1 MSCSPFATPRQ
12 RLLWL
17 VILLS
22 GLIAFA
28 MNELVFRSYFIQD
41 GFRLAA
47 DLDCFRANGAY
58 LGRHIAAAAD
68 EAVRACSFKYPPP
81 FLLLATPFSWLSP
94 LACFIVWT
102 IASLAVFLGGA
113 RTLRLKP
120 AAIWLSLLAPPV
132 LMCLAIAQNGVFLS
146 MALLLSLAW
155 AESAPVAA
163 GIAAGFLVMKP
174 QIGILLPICY
184 LAARNWRAIAATLAS
199 AAALCVITT
208 ISFGFGVWEWFL
220 HAGVTASK
228 TDLAAP
234 WPQSYQHI
242 MITPFML
249 LRGLGSGLNSS
260 WTVQLLCSL
269 SAAWAVW
276 MLWRAP
282 LARRNTAILPLTL
295 CLSAIATP
303 YAYVYDLP
311 ALGLSLTAWSAR
323 QGWQRLGPLAW
334 FWGWM
339 SLYVFISV
347 SLAPPGALCLGLLIF
362 WLWREGNARCTQT

>member
-1 MSCSPFATPRQ
+1 MSSSAFAAPRQ
-12 RLLWL
+12 RLLWA
-17 VILLS
+17 VILIS
-22 GLIAFA
+22 CLIDFA
-28 MNELVFRSYFIQD
+28 MNERVFFNYFPQN

-58 LGRHIAAAAD
+58 LGRHISEAAEEAA
-68 EAVRACSFKYPPP
+68 RACTFKYPPP
-81 FLLLATPFSWLSP
+81 FLLLATPFSWFSP

-102 IASLAVFLGGA
+102 LASLAALLATA
-113 RTLRLKP
+113 RALRLQP
-120 AAIWLSLLAPPV
+120 AIIWLGLLAPPTI
-132 LMCLAIAQNGVFLS
+132 MCLTIAENGIFLS
-146 MALLLSLAW
+146 MPLLLALAW

-174 QIGILLPICY
+174 QIGVLLPVCY
-184 LAARNWRAIAATLAS
+184 LAARNWRAIGATFAS
-199 AAALCVITT
+199 VATLCVITN
-208 ISFGFGVWEWFL
+208 ISFGFGIWKWFL
-220 HAGVTASK
+220 HSGVAASK
-228 TDLAAP
+228 AALAAP

-249 LRGLGSGLNSS
+249 LRGLGSGLNSA
-260 WTVQLLCSL
+260 WVVQVLCSF
-269 SAAWAVW
+269 SAVLAAW

-282 LARRNTAILPLTL
+282 LARRNSAILPLTL
-295 CLSAIATP
+295 CLTALTTP

-311 ALGLSLTAWSAR
+311 ALGLSLAAWSAG

-347 SLAPPGALCLGLLIF
+347 VLAPPGALCLGLLVF
-362 WLWREGNARCTQT
+362 WLWRDGNVLRA